1 MAVDVSGLLLST
13 ELKER
18 SMFLVASLVTTR
30 PQTPPAAQFGAD
42 GDSYQPV
49 SARATAVH
57 DLLREAMGSALAR
70 MRSPRPSTRSQS
82 AKQSQE

>member
-18 SMFLVASLVTTR
+18 SMFLVASLVTTQ

-42 GDSYQPV
+42 GDSYQAV

-57 DLLREAMGSALAR
+57 DPVGGSDGISAGSRAA
-70 MRSPRPSTRSQS
+70 SETVNAVTRS
-82 AKQSQE
+82 